1 LTPGASASAAFVGR
15 IWAFGDQSLEAE
27 RLRDPEKFIFGAAEF
42 VRKPDIFRG
51 VLEKVD
57 QQFALKQ
64 IAETR
69 RRKYSAD
76 RGALLREG
84 ELQS

>member
-1 LTPGASASAAFVGR
+1 M
-15 IWAFGDQSLEAE
+15 
-27 RLRDPEKFIFGAAEF
+27 RDPEQLIFAAAKF

-57 QQFALKQ
+57 QQFVLKQ
-64 IAETR
+64 IAETL
-69 RRKYSAD
+69 RRKHSAD
-76 RGALLREG
+76 RGRPLREG